1 MKKHIVIVG
10 AGFAGLTAALE
21 LDEREYKITVLE
33 ARHRV
38 GGRVWSTTLAN
49 GEIAELGGEWINVKD
64 GKVLSMLD
72 RLGLSKTE
80 VGVNFLRRKVIAG
93 APVPFAEQAVAID
106 LSAKTLAG
114 MPEEAITS
122 GTIGDFINQ
131 LPLSPPQRKYFFS
144 RLQISYGLDLHQV
157 ALRMME
163 VYTPNQQKSINI
175 DGSYFRVTSGN
186 MSIAQTIADS
196 LEDIRLG
203 HEVSQVGYSK
213 QGVTISGNSVDGP
226 FQLEFDGLV
235 IAVPVKVV
243 AEFEFQPP
251 LPLPIK
257 NAIASIAMGTAAKIT
272 VATKGRQTLRA
283 YHDVETPFWC
293 WTGNGGDGNVR
304 KVITAFSGSVEAL
317 NKLDTN
323 SNDPAVWFQKLK
335 SANPDLE
342 FEGDPVMV
350 DWSGDKWSRGSYS
363 AFSNQ
368 ATDQIPF
375 LTNSVGSVFFAGE
388 HTAYQ
393 SATMEGAIESGL
405 RAAKQVSEELK

>member
-1 MKKHIVIVG
+1 MH
-10 AGFAGLTAALE
+10 
-21 LDEREYKITVLE
+21 
-33 ARHRV
+33 
-38 GGRVWSTTLAN
+38 
-49 GEIAELGGEWINVKD
+49 
-64 GKVLSMLD
+64 
-72 RLGLSKTE
+72 
-80 VGVNFLRRKVIAG
+80 FLQRKVSGG
-93 APVPFAEQAVAID
+93 APVSLAEQATALEIARKN
-106 LSAKTLAG
+106 LEG
-114 MPEEAITS
+114 MPEEDTS
-122 GTIGDFINQ
+122 AGTIGDFINQ
-131 LPLSPPQRKYFFS
+131 LPLGEPQRRYFYS

-203 HEVSQVGYSK
+203 HEVSQVEYSK
-213 QGVTISGNSVDGP
+213 QGVTIRGNSVDGP

-257 NAIASIAMGTAAKIT
+257 NAIASVAMGTAAKIT
-272 VATKGRQTLRA
+272 VATRGRPTLRA

-342 FEGDPVMV
+342 FDGDPVMV
-350 DWSGDKWSRGSYS
+350 NWSGDKWALGSYS

-368 ATDQIPF
+368 ATDQIPY
-375 LTNSVGSVFFAGE
+375 LTKSIGSVFFAGE

-405 RAAKQVSEELK
+405 RAADQVRNELSEEGK